1 MFHISR
7 NADIYLELFVL
18 LRSDIYL
25 RESKGGVVCK
35 CDIFGVISTGLLRRQ
50 KQERS
55 DKKSERNIRRYA
67 TLPTVCLIQS
77 DVLWERHWQNG
88 GRSLSNGSASSDWVQ
103 TFIQIFGMRN
113 VTTNSLGFHVI
124 LQLFEGHCS
133 YLRGGVLTVIQL
145 GIYGKGKTSELR

>member
-1 MFHISR
+1 MSLEICKLPNLLVLVLGNKANNYHLEKLPSIKILCNRFHISE
-7 NADIYLELFVL
+7 NDDIYLELFVL

-77 DVLWERHWQNG
+77 DVLWERH
-88 GRSLSNGSASSDWVQ
+88 
-103 TFIQIFGMRN
+103 
-113 VTTNSLGFHVI
+113 
-124 LQLFEGHCS
+124 
-133 YLRGGVLTVIQL
+133 
-145 GIYGKGKTSELR
+145 

>member
-7 NADIYLELFVL
+7 NDDIYLGCSSFSLPDL
-18 LRSDIYL
+18 YL

-35 CDIFGVISTGLLRRQ
+35 CDIFEVISTVLLRRQ

-88 GRSLSNGSASSDWVQ
+88 GRSLSNGSASSDWIQ
-103 TFIQIFGMRN
+103 TFIQIFGRRN
-113 VTTNSLGFHVI
+113 LMTNSLGFRVI

-133 YLRGGVLTVIQL
+133 YLGGGVLTVIQL
-145 GIYGKGKTSELR
+145 GIYGKEKTSELR